1 MNQTSIRKHKSFDMN
16 EFKKNRSIAVLNV
29 ESKVNKVDFKLN
41 KSRMLEAEIDAKNF
55 LKKSIEA
62 HLTNLGYNV
71 TYRDFKDDLK
81 NDYELKE
88 TLENLSRNLANNS
101 LELYR
106 KNKLHKKT
114 AFQTSQSVKG
124 EFINPFYELSGAD
137 SLLYIVSE
145 ANEKT
150 SAYTT
155 KELFSS
161 FLVNLVT
168 LPFNFVYFNGNEIDH
183 SIVAAYLIDGKNGK
197 VLWSNIYASTLEPF
211 NKNESY
217 EIVKK
222 LIGEGL

>member
-1 MNQTSIRKHKSFDMN
+1 
-16 EFKKNRSIAVLNV
+16 
-29 ESKVNKVDFKLN
+29 
-41 KSRMLEAEIDAKNF
+41 
-55 LKKSIEA
+55 
-62 HLTNLGYNV
+62 
-71 TYRDFKDDLK
+71 
-81 NDYELKE
+81 
-88 TLENLSRNLANNS
+88 
-101 LELYR
+101 
-106 KNKLHKKT
+106 LHKKT

-168 LPFNFVYFNGNEIDH
+168 LPFNFVYFNGNEI
-183 SIVAAYLIDGKNGK
+183 
-197 VLWSNIYASTLEPF
+197 ASTLEPF